1 VRPLDGRQSAAPIDF
16 EDRAAFGR
24 QTAGSDARLHPL
36 TPRAPA
42 SVNPGALP
50 DGIATRATLTGAGF
64 SP

>member
-36 TPRAPA
+36 TLRAHAP
-42 SVNPGALP
+42 VNPGVLP